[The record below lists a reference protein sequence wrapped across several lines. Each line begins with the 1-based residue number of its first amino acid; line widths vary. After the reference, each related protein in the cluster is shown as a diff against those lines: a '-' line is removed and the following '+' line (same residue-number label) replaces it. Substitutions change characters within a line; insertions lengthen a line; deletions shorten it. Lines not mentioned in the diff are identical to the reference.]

1 MLHWRLEGLLII
13 AVQYDPALYPLAA
26 ERLTAL
32 RLAEAEGPVTSGVLL
47 AACASEEARAGTSIV
62 EAAARNCRPV
72 RRAQDALAV

>member
-13 AVQYDPALYPLAA
+13 AVQYDPALYP
-26 ERLTAL
+26 LTAL

-72 RRAQDALAV
+72 RRAQDDLAV